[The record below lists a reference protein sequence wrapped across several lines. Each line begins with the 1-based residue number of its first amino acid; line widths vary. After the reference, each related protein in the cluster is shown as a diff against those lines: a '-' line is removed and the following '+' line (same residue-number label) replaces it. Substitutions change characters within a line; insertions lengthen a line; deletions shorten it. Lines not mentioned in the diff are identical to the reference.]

1 MGLKCGD
8 SARLQCEFS
17 KTFFKLSTSA
27 GLLRR
32 RRGRGAGPQRSSGVL
47 RSARGE
53 PGGFPAPPPMPGTRE
68 AGTSLSR
75 GRQEPPTRSQSP
87 GRPAAFS
94 LPALSCRGRS
104 PSTSRPHTDPLG
116 GQPAKRSGTG
126 ITRGAGRWVRDPP
139 DFFLSPT
146 SLLPFSFFPV
156 ALCVSLQVSLYC
168 TLCLQS
174 PTRSRHSASPGT
186 SPRGPQ
192 GEGGGERGRAGR
204 WLEVALRAAWRR
216 WGLGKS
222 CRGTL
227 QTK

>member
-1 MGLKCGD
+1 MATLLDCNV
-8 SARLQCEFS
+8 SYQRLSSNLALQ
-17 KTFFKLSTSA
+17 LSYF
-27 GLLRR
+27 GGGGGGV
-32 RRGRGAGPQRSSGVL
+32 RGRSGAPGSSAQQEGSQVASQP
-47 RSARGE
+47 R
-53 PGGFPAPPPMPGTRE
+53 PPPPMPGTGE
-68 AGTSLSR
+68 AGTRKSR

-126 ITRGAGRWVRDPP
+126 ITRGAGRWVRDTP

-168 TLCLQS
+168 TDTLFAKPHTLPTQCLARDL
-174 PTRSRHSASPGT
+174 T
-186 SPRGPQ
+186 
-192 GEGGGERGRAGR
+192 EG
-204 WLEVALRAAWRR
+204 AARRR
-216 WGLGKS
+216 WG
-222 CRGTL
+222 
-227 QTK
+227 

>member
-1 MGLKCGD
+1 MQGRRQKGKSRAQGRMGLSCGD

-47 RSARGE
+47 GSARGE
-53 PGGFPAPPPMPGTRE
+53 PGGFPAPPPTPPMPGTGE
-68 AGTSLSR
+68 EGTRLR
-75 GRQEPPTRSQSP
+75 KGRQEPPKRSQSP

-116 GQPAKRSGTG
+116 GQPAKQSGTG

-139 DFFLSPT
+139 DFFLSPI
-146 SLLPFSFFPV
+146 SLLPFSFFLV

-168 TLCLQS
+168 IDTLFAKPHTLPTQCLARDRTEGAAR
-174 PTRSRHSASPGT
+174 TRWA
-186 SPRGPQ
+186 
-192 GEGGGERGRAGR
+192 
-204 WLEVALRAAWRR
+204 
-216 WGLGKS
+216 
-222 CRGTL
+222 
-227 QTK
+227 